1 MGVWAG
7 AANGGARPVQ
17 YRSGIWRW
25 MRSIPEIKSFS
36 FWMCNDHE
44 PLKACAV
51 VLNFLCAETLTD
63 FAMTLPGDYLDL
75 VCLASYVLGEV
86 FVWNKNDP
94 IYA

>member
-36 FWMCNDHE
+36 FWMCNDHSLE
-44 PLKACAV
+44 SGAPTQAKQVNQLRLKMQAKPPN
-51 VLNFLCAETLTD
+51 LIRQD
-63 FAMTLPGDYLDL
+63 F
-75 VCLASYVLGEV
+75 
-86 FVWNKNDP
+86 
-94 IYA
+94 

>member
-36 FWMCNDHE
+36 FWMCNDHSLE
-44 PLKACAV
+44 SGAPTEEK
-51 VLNFLCAETLTD
+51 
-63 FAMTLPGDYLDL
+63 
-75 VCLASYVLGEV
+75 
-86 FVWNKNDP
+86 
-94 IYA
+94 